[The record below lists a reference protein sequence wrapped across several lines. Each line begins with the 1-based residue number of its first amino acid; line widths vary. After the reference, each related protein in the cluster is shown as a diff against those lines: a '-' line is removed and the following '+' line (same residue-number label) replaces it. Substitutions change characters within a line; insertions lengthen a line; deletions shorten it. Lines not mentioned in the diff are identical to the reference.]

1 MARILL
7 VDDEKN
13 VRFTLGKALKN
24 HNHEVF
30 DASDGNEALKILKQ
44 CRIDLVITDIIMP
57 NREGLETI
65 QEIRMNWPDVKVI
78 AMSGGGRVRNAE
90 FLKVA
95 KKMGA
100 DVVLKKPFSMN
111 AFTDEV
117 RKLLDGALWQAG

>member
-13 VRFTLGKALKN
+13 VRFTLAKALKN
-24 HNHEVF
+24 HHHEVF
-30 DASDGNEALKILKQ
+30 EAGDGNEALKLLQ
-44 CRIDLVITDIIMP
+44 ETEIDLVVTDIIMP

-65 QEIRMNWPDVKVI
+65 QEIRMNWPDVKIVAI
-78 AMSGGGRVRNAE
+78 SGGGRVRNAE

-95 KKMGA
+95 RKMGA
-100 DVVLKKPFSMN
+100 DTVLKKPFSMN

-117 RKLLDGALWQAG
+117 RKLLDADLWRAE